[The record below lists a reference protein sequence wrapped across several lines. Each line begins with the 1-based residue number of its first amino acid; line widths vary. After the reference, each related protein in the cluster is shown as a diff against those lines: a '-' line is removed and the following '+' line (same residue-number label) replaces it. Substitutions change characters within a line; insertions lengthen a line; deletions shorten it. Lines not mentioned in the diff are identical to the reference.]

1 VQLAAQLPAEVPGL
15 LWVFGE
21 HGQSVVMVAT
31 ENQVFPHHAFIPSVE
46 SQARIN
52 EASRLFPEAHIAKIE
67 EEFWKANQ

>member
-1 VQLAAQLPAEVPGL
+1 
-15 LWVFGE
+15 
-21 HGQSVVMVAT
+21 MVAT